1 MFHKKLHHDFGRLSE
16 GSGAGDAD
24 DVDGEDAGG
33 GDDFRGVD
41 AGGSDDVDGDDGDG
55 EDGGRDGLILDREE
69 TRLVQTSAARTHVGP
84 QPFLFKELGN
94 QNTVVIV
101 EYLCDLCLD

>member
-1 MFHKKLHHDFGRLSE
+1 MD
-16 GSGAGDAD
+16 
-24 DVDGEDAGG
+24 GG
-33 GDDFRGVD
+33 GG
-41 AGGSDDVDGDDGDG
+41 DDVDGDDGDGEDGGGGDDVGG

-69 TRLVQTSAARTHVGP
+69 TRLVQTSAATTHVGP

>member
-1 MFHKKLHHDFGRLSE
+1 MD
-16 GSGAGDAD
+16 AGGGD
-24 DVDGEDAGG
+24 DVDGEDGVG
-33 GDDFRGVD
+33 GDGV
-41 AGGSDDVDGDDGDG
+41 
-55 EDGGRDGLILDREE
+55 ILDREE
-69 TRLVQTSAARTHVGP
+69 TRLVQTSAATTHVGP

>member
-1 MFHKKLHHDFGRLSE
+1 MD
-16 GSGAGDAD
+16 
-24 DVDGEDAGG
+24 GG
-33 GDDFRGVD
+33 GG
-41 AGGSDDVDGDDGDG
+41 DDVDGDDGDGEDGGGGDDVDG

>member
-1 MFHKKLHHDFGRLSE
+1 MDG
-16 GSGAGDAD
+16 GGGD
-24 DVDGEDAGG
+24 DVDGEDGGG
-33 GDDFRGVD
+33 GDDV
-41 AGGSDDVDGDDGDG
+41 DG

>member
-1 MFHKKLHHDFGRLSE
+1 MDG
-16 GSGAGDAD
+16 GGGD
-24 DVDGEDAGG
+24 DVDGEDGVG
-33 GDDFRGVD
+33 GDGV
-41 AGGSDDVDGDDGDG
+41 
-55 EDGGRDGLILDREE
+55 ILDREE